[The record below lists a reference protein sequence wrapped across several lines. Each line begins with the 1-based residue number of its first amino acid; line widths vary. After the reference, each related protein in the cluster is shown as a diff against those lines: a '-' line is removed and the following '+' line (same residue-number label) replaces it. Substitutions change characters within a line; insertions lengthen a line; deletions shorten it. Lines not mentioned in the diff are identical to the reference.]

1 MATEIEIK
9 LAFKKGF
16 SEPQINNLEVVLKS
30 LGCDYVIS
38 KKTLE
43 NTYFNTPDFLLN
55 KHKVALRIR
64 EKTNEQGKNVF
75 VQTFKTAGHSVNG
88 LSQRGEWEWVL
99 PENSL
104 NLDELQ
110 QCDAWPKVIGLDS
123 LVAVFETSFTR
134 YLANINW
141 GDSTVELVL
150 DWGHII
156 SGGKQ
161 EKIHEIELELKS
173 GNQDDLKSL
182 SDQLKKYLP
191 LLASD
196 TSKAERGF
204 KLFKLPE

>member
-9 LAFKKGF
+9 LAFEKGF
-16 SEPQINNLEVVLKS
+16 NEPQIKALESVLKR
-30 LGCDYVIS
+30 LACDYLIS
-38 KKTLE
+38 KKELE
-43 NTYFNTPDFLLN
+43 NAYFDTPEFLLN

-64 EKTNEQGKNVF
+64 KKMNDHGSAMF
-75 VQTFKTAGHSVNG
+75 IQTFKTAGYSVNG

-110 QCDAWPKVIGLDS
+110 QCEAWPKEISLDS
-123 LVAVFETSFTR
+123 LVAVFETNFTR

-141 GDSTVELVL
+141 GESTVELAL

-161 EKIHEIELELKS
+161 EKIHEIELELKR

-182 SDQLKKYLP
+182 SEQLKKYLP
-191 LLASD
+191 LFASD

-204 KLFKLPE
+204 KLFKSFT